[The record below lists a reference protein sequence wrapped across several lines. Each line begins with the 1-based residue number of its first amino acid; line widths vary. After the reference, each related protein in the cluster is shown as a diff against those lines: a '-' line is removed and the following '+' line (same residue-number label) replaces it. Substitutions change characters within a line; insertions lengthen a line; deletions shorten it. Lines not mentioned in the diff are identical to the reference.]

1 MLEMGARVL
10 FSHSGGKE
18 SQTIQETQQICMGG
32 LLGEGKK
39 RGLRRSLC
47 HESGRRE
54 RVFSFMKG
62 CRTQGVTIAGDVFC
76 QDL

>member
-1 MLEMGARVL
+1 ML

-18 SQTIQETQQICMGG
+18 SKTIQKAQQIRMGG

-39 RGLRRSLC
+39 RGIRRSLC

-54 RVFSFMKG
+54 RVFSFMRR
-62 CRTQGVTIAGDVFC
+62 CRAQGVAVAGDVSC